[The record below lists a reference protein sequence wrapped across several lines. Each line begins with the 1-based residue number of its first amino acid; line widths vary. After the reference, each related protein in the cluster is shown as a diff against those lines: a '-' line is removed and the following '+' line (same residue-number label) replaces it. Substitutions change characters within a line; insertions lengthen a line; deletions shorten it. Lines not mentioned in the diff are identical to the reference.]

1 MATFTEQQLELLT
14 DYVGNRLSGE
24 ELNQVESLIN
34 SNPDYKARY
43 ILEKSTVELF
53 TNRLKNIETPLYVFQ
68 NINKGIDEY
77 ISSKSSTQSVAT
89 SPQYS
94 IPQVSIQNK
103 INLNSAP
110 SRKYYYAAGT
120 MAVILIAFFVY
131 SYYLNNAVPKDKDFI
146 EISRNIFDKVDAG
159 EIKLQYATNNPL
171 ELANFF
177 KDKVDFKVFVPDV
190 KDADLVGGVYNEIN
204 GQKLVHFVHKCR
216 NDGNKLIYTMQGC
229 MKNVMKNDQLILPE
243 HHKVDIE
250 KGQNW
255 SACAPVNGDNIVVWY
270 RDDVVCSSVSKIG
283 PQQIASV
290 LTSFK
295 K

>member
-53 TNRLKNIETPLYVFQ
+53 SSRLKNIETPLYVYQ
-68 NINKGIDEY
+68 NINKGIDEF
-77 ISSKSSTQSVAT
+77 ISSRTSTQKVTAT
-89 SPQYS
+89 PQYN
-94 IPQVSIQNK
+94 IPQVSIQSKVN
-103 INLNSAP
+103 ISAP

-120 MAVILIAFFVY
+120 LAVILVVFFVY
-131 SYYLNNAVPKDKDFI
+131 SYYLNNAVPKDKNFI
-146 EISRNIFDKVDAG
+146 EISRSIFDKVDAG
-159 EIKLQYATNNPL
+159 EVKLQYATNNPV

-177 KDKVDFKVFVPDV
+177 KDKVDFNVFIPDI
-190 KDADLVGGVYNEIN
+190 KDAELVGGVYNEIN
-204 GQKLVHFVHKCR
+204 GQKLVHFVHKC
-216 NDGNKLIYTMQGC
+216 GNKLIYTMEGC
-229 MKNVMKNDQLILPE
+229 MKDVMKDDKLVLPD
-243 HHKVDIE
+243 HHKVDIQ

-255 SACAPVNGDNIVVWY
+255 TPCAPVEGDNIVVWY
-270 RDDVVCSSVSKIG
+270 RDGVVCSSVSKIA

-290 LTSFK
+290 LTSYK

>member
-34 SNPDYKARY
+34 SNPDYRARY

-53 TNRLKNIETPLYVFQ
+53 SARLKNIETPLYVYQ

-77 ISSKSSTQSVAT
+77 ISSSKSSVK
-89 SPQYS
+89 SPALTPQFN
-94 IPQVSIQNK
+94 IPQVSIQSK
-103 INLNSAP
+103 INLASP

-120 MAVILIAFFVY
+120 LAAIVLIFFVY
-131 SYYLNNAVPKDKDFI
+131 SYYINNAIPKDKDFI
-146 EISRNIFDKVDAG
+146 EVSRGIFDKVDAG
-159 EIKLQYATNNPL
+159 EIKLQYATNNPA

-177 KDKVDFKVFVPDV
+177 KDKVDFKVFIPDI
-190 KDADLVGGVYNEIN
+190 KDAELVGGVYNEIN
-204 GQKLVHFVHKCR
+204 GQKLVHFVHKC
-216 NDGNKLIYTMQGC
+216 GNKLIYTMEGC
-229 MKNVMKNDQLILPE
+229 MKDVMKDDKLVLRE
-243 HHKVDIE
+243 HHKEDIV
-250 KGQNW
+250 KGENW
-255 SACAPVNGDNIVVWY
+255 KPCSPVGDDNIVVWY
-270 RDDVVCSSVSKIG
+270 QDGVVCSSVSKIA

-290 LTSFK
+290 LTSYK